1 MKRGIEGGSFP
12 ATGRP
17 RYNKNTIGRSC
28 DFFDLGQHLVRKT
41 KRIQVQFDGLSIQH
55 TQHYGFPKLRR
66 QTRHTKIDFAA
77 VRHDARNAAVLRAT
91 AFVRLEVCHDLDTAH
106 HVRRQ
111 AYRGTCQ
118 LVERP
123 VHTSSNLK
131 IILEWL
137 EMNITG
143 TIPDGCHQHSIHKG
157 SDVPFIPRNIDL
169 FNVLNLQFSVLG

>member
-1 MKRGIEGGSFP
+1 MKRGIQGGGFP

-17 RYNKNTIGRSC
+17 RYNKNAIGRSC
-28 DFFDLGQHLVRKT
+28 NFFDLGQHVVRET
-41 KRIQVQFDGLSIQH
+41 KRIQVQFDGLAIQH
-55 TQHYGFPKLRR
+55 TQHDGFPKLRR
-66 QTRHTKIDFAA
+66 QTGHTKIDFAA
-77 VRHDARNAAVLRAT
+77 VRHDAGNATILRAT

-123 VHTSSNLK
+123 VHTCPNLE
-131 IILEWL
+131 IILERL

-157 SDVPFIPRNIDL
+157 GYVPFIPGNIDL
-169 FNVLNLQFSVLG
+169 FNVLSLQFSVLD